1 MRESPVMHEVR
12 TVAAVL
18 PLNLH
23 CGDEN
28 RVKQLR
34 KERPKM
40 HGHS

>member
-1 MRESPVMHEVR
+1 MQKSPVMHEVQ

-28 RVKQLR
+28 RVKQR
-34 KERPKM
+34 SKM